1 MPLPQLAVIVFMSAH
16 DAIKAKNKL
25 EKARIVHELI
35 PTPKEISSEC
45 GMSLRIEK
53 PLLNRALE
61 LFRTTDLRY
70 RNDLL

>member
-1 MPLPQLAVIVFMSAH
+1 MPEEVVIIFTSTH
-16 DAIKAKNKL
+16 DVIKAKSEL
-25 EKARIVHELI
+25 EKASITYELI

-53 PLLNRALE
+53 PVLNMALE
-61 LFRTTDLRY
+61 IFRSNGVRY